1 MVFIVVNSG
10 YKPTRIWEYDVN
22 DVWLVVT
29 GTWLDYD
36 FPFSW
41 ECHHPNW
48 RTHIVRGVETTNQLN
63 ITQNNMITNW

>member
-1 MVFIVVNSG
+1 MVFIVVNSS

-41 ECHHPNW
+41 ECHHPN
-48 RTHIVRGVETTNQLN
+48 
-63 ITQNNMITNW
+63 